1 MLDSKW
7 VSVLGSTSGCE
18 LRYVVAVIPEF
29 IDLDQTKLPWGIPVE
44 GSFKTKEEA
53 EEFAMDVHNFL
64 TEVER
69 MLYEDF
75 KVGVATSTKLC
86 GTRIDQDH

>member
-1 MLDSKW
+1 MFDSKW
-7 VSVLGSTSGCE
+7 VSILGSTQGRE

-44 GSFKTKEEA
+44 GSFKTMEEA
-53 EEFAMDVHNFL
+53 EEFAVDVHNFL

-69 MLYEDF
+69 ILYEDF
-75 KVGVATSTKLC
+75 KVGMATSTKLC
-86 GTRIDQDH
+86 GTCIDQTH

>member
-1 MLDSKW
+1 MFDSKW
-7 VSVLGSTSGCE
+7 VSILGSTSGRE

-44 GSFKTKEEA
+44 GSFKTMEEA

-69 MLYEDF
+69 VLHEDF
-75 KVGVATSTKLC
+75 KVGMAASTKLC
-86 GTRIDQDH
+86 GTCIDQIH